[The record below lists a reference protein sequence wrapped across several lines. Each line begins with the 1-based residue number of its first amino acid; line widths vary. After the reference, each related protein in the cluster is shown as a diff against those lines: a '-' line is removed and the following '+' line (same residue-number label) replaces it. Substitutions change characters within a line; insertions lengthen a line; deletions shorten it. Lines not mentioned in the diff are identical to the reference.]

1 MTKPTGLLRKRGFT
15 LIELLVVI
23 AIIAVL
29 IALLLPAVQQAREA
43 ARRTQCKNN
52 LKQLGLALHNYLDV
66 NLRFPL
72 PSLMNSNAG
81 GSGGGVGGVMTTNV
95 WSLAILPMLD
105 QGNVYNQY
113 NFNMSAYDPVNAA
126 AGQTKLTAFLC
137 PSTPRASNSVTYTIP
152 GSLLGSVGLSTAN
165 WTLTNAGATDYVC
178 TNRVR
183 DKFLNVVFN
192 NTGNAVQDGWAMGGT
207 MNPNFPVSA
216 WNIPSGGKLS
226 DMTDGTSNTMMVGE
240 LAGRNSLYHAQRQVI
255 APASASDEAALQSII
270 GGGAWICPFGGNWE
284 LSGRPYDGGT
294 NTDRGPCP
302 INCSNAKLS
311 VTKPLQDAAG
321 LYSWHVGGAHGLLA
335 DGSVRFLNQ
344 NISGITFAALVSRSG
359 GEVIGEF

>member
-1 MTKPTGLLRKRGFT
+1 MARQVSAARKRGFT

-72 PSLMNSNAG
+72 PALMNSNAG

-105 QGNVYNQY
+105 QGNVYNLY

-126 AGQTKLTAFLC
+126 AGQTKLPAFLC
-137 PSTPRASNSVTYTIP
+137 PSTPRASNSITYTIP
-152 GSLLGSVGLSTAN
+152 SALLTSVGLSTAN

-183 DKFLNVVFN
+183 DKFLNVVN
-192 NTGNAVQDGWAMGGT
+192 NVTNSQVLDGWAMGGT
-207 MNPNFPVSA
+207 MNANFPVSS
-216 WNIPSGGKLS
+216 WNIPSGGRIS

-240 LAGRNSLYHAQRQVI
+240 LAGRNQLYHAQRQVI
-255 APASASDEAALQSII
+255 APASASDEAAYQSLI

-294 NTDRGPCP
+294 NTDRGPCA
-302 INCSNAKLS
+302 INCSNAKMS
-311 VTKPLQDAAG
+311 TSRPLQDAAG
-321 LYSWHVGGAHGLLA
+321 LYSWHVGGAHGLMG
-335 DGSVRFLNQ
+335 DGAVRFLNQ
-344 NISGITFAALVSRSG
+344 NMSGITMAALVSRSG
-359 GEVIGEF
+359 GEVVGEF